1 MAAASSGHK
10 EIIVSVKTTDNLQ
23 RLDSYLSQHAEVNL
37 SRNQIQ
43 NLISDGQ
50 ILVNSKIASKKYQV
64 QPNDRIEIKI
74 PPPRATD
81 IRAQEIPI
89 EICFEDEYVA
99 VVNKPAGMVVHP
111 AAGNYDGTLVNALMY
126 HFKNLSQRGGA
137 ERAGIVHRLDKNTSG
152 LLLVA
157 KEDRI
162 HTKLQEAL
170 QKREIKRNYTAL
182 VCGHV
187 EDEGEIDAPIGRS
200 SKDRKKMAV
209 TNRASREAQTRY
221 KLIDRYRSYDLLDV
235 SLQTGRTHQI
245 RVHLAH
251 IGHPVFGDPEYG
263 GREKWHK
270 GIFAN
275 EREFAKG
282 LLEILPHQAL
292 HSRRLEFV
300 HPVKGAKVVIESE
313 LPDDLKRLL
322 KKLVN
327 EGR

>member
-1 MAAASSGHK
+1 MAAPASAHK
-10 EIIVSVKTTDNLQ
+10 TIIISVKTADNLR

-43 NLISDGQ
+43 NLIGDG
-50 ILVNSKIASKKYQV
+50 LVRVNAQPASKKYQV
-64 QPNDRIEIKI
+64 QPDDRIEINI
-74 PPPRATD
+74 PTPKPSN
-81 IRAQEIPI
+81 IQPQQIPI
-89 EICFEDEYVA
+89 EICFEDEYLA
-99 VVNKPAGMVVHP
+99 VVNKPVGMVVHP
-111 AAGNYDGTLVNALMY
+111 AAGNHDGTLVNALMY

-157 KEDRI
+157 KDDRI
-162 HTKLQEAL
+162 HAQLQEAL

-187 EDEGEIDAPIGRS
+187 KEDGEIDAPIGRS

-209 TNRASREAQTRY
+209 TNRASREAQTKY
-221 KLIDRYRSYDLLDV
+221 KIIDTFRTYDLLDV

-275 EREFAKG
+275 ERESAKV
-282 LLEILPHQAL
+282 LLEIMPYQAL

-313 LPDDLKRLL
+313 LPDDFQKLL
-322 KKLVN
+322 KKLDK